1 MVNGG
6 GNSGRTT
13 LVKRYRSPRCRTL
26 LYVMLIEISPWAWQK
41 ILKTMMIISASVFI
55 ENVKKYKNRA
65 EKMTREIS
73 QYWPIKNSGSLL
85 IVGFYGYSNMQI
97 LLFFKSC
104 IRAYS
109 VCWEQMDP
117 YGSASHTC
125 MAHHNILTGARCVNR
140 CCMTVL
146 SLDEIVWSI
155 LFDRRSG
162 MGSRQYGDHWTW
174 DYVGKIEVNIT

>member
-1 MVNGG
+1 
-6 GNSGRTT
+6 
-13 LVKRYRSPRCRTL
+13 
-26 LYVMLIEISPWAWQK
+26 
-41 ILKTMMIISASVFI
+41 
-55 ENVKKYKNRA
+55 
-65 EKMTREIS
+65 MTREIS

-109 VCWEQMDP
+109 VCWEQMGP

-125 MAHHNILTGARCVNR
+125 MAHHNILTGARCVNG

-146 SLDEIVWSI
+146 SLDEMVWSI

-162 MGSRQYGDHWTW
+162 MGSRQYGDHWAS
-174 DYVGKIEVNIT
+174 DYVGKNEVNITLSLLWKRIGEVEDARESLSICSLQLATFKIAPRLTLQFQLPAQVQSHR